1 MIRIIIQFSEF
12 EEEHLFQNGRSE
24 VGDAYRL
31 EGQGEMIWL
40 QNSET
45 DIPDI
50 PERWKSFNNL
60 EVQAHS

>member
-1 MIRIIIQFSEF
+1 MSRIIIPFSEY
-12 EEEHLFQNGRSE
+12 EEELLSQNGRSGRASR
-24 VGDAYRL
+24 VGDTYRL

-50 PERWKSFNNL
+50 PER
-60 EVQAHS
+60 

>member
-1 MIRIIIQFSEF
+1 MGDQGG
-12 EEEHLFQNGRSE
+12 LPE
-24 VGDAYRL
+24 VGGAYRL
-31 EGQGEMIWL
+31 EGQGEMIWV